1 MQSWVSKRGKVMTTA
16 IILFNVKRSKLKEA
30 FEEIK
35 KIDGITDIFTVA
47 GEYDFVAMFR
57 TNDSGNLSKVL
68 TEEVVNIDVISRTKT
83 LIALDSYSAIDLD
96 KAYNIK

>member
-1 MQSWVSKRGKVMTTA
+1 MTTA

-35 KIDGITDIFTVA
+35 KIEGITDIFTVA

-57 TNDSGNLSKVL
+57 TNDSSELSKVL
-68 TEEVVNIDVISRTKT
+68 TEEIVNIDVISRTKT
-83 LIALDSYSAIDLD
+83 LIALDTHSVVDLE
-96 KAYNIK
+96 KVYNLK